1 MKGAILTVLIMAV
14 LVGACI
20 HLRAFTF
27 ASDSFLGEIY
37 VDLIKPDYEAGEALE
52 FYLKAVNG
60 KIDTSVPF
68 DITLQLHK
76 PDSSVVE
83 KQFKRINELC
93 VRPRGEWRRDCK
105 IVPFEKVSV
114 WWHHTYQPVLD
125 QAGIYR
131 ITGSSDSG
139 AVRVRD
145 YSFTVR
151 SERINA
157 LFLSEEIAGYKL
169 EGKQKQRWTGTFDLF
184 NARYLDGLHPQAGF
198 VKEILVYIGITKST
212 EEAHLYHN
220 RSPVDVG
227 FQELVLNGQKI
238 KISHSFGFTAGWPSG
253 KFVIQ
258 LWGHEFG
265 ENENNFVKAYLA
277 KYPSPLR

>member
-20 HLRAFTF
+20 HPRAFTF

-60 KIDTSVPF
+60 KIDTSIPF

-76 PDSSVVE
+76 PDGSVVE

-105 IVPFEKVSV
+105 IVPFEKVPV
-114 WWHHTYQPVLD
+114 WWHHSYQPVLD

-151 SERINA
+151 SERINS
-157 LFLSEEIAGYKL
+157 LFIPDEIAGYKL
-169 EGKQKQRWTGTFDLF
+169 RGKEKTLRFGAYGMSSDLF
-184 NARYLDGLHPQAGF
+184 QALYLSDELLEPNSVEH
-198 VKEILVYIGITKST
+198 KEIIVRIAVFNSIQSGQYGATTTLAGQTITLT
-212 EEAHLYHN
+212 Q
-220 RSPVDVG
+220 G
-227 FQELVLNGQKI
+227 
-238 KISHSFGFTAGWPSG
+238 FGFTGAWPSG
-253 KFVIQ
+253 VYLIEV
-258 LWGHEFG
+258 WGHEFG
-265 ENENNFVKAYLA
+265 DNEKQFIKAYLV
-277 KYPSPLR
+277 KYPSSLR